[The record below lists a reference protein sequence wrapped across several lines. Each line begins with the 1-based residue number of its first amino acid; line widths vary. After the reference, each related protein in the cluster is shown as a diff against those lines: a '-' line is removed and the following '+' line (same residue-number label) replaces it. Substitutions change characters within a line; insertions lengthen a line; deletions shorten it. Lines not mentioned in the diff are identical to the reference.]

1 MGYVLGVDVGTT
13 YTAAAV
19 ARAGR
24 VEAVTLDGRRV
35 AVPSVAYRVG
45 DDVVV
50 GTPAERRAAEDASR
64 VAREFKRRVGDPT
77 PILLGG
83 APFAPEFLMART
95 VAWAADQVA
104 GPEGGPP
111 DRLAVTHPALWGD
124 YKLDLL
130 RQALT
135 RAGRPVDEFVAE
147 PVAAATFYTS
157 RHRLAAGSAV
167 AVYDLGG
174 GTFDA
179 AVVRAD
185 EDGRVRIVGRPDGI
199 ERLGGIDFDQ
209 AVFAFVVGELGLDVD
224 ELDADDAATAAAIRR
239 LRRDC
244 VEAKE
249 ALSSETAVA
258 VPVMV
263 PGVRPQ
269 VRMTRGELEDRI
281 RPAITE
287 TVLALR
293 RTVESAGDAAGDVT
307 AVLLV
312 GGSSRIPLVG
322 QMVTAELGLPIAVD
336 ARPKDAIPMGAAL
349 VAARGVPAA
358 GAGPPGPPA
367 VLPAPAP
374 PLSSGGNTAPAAIAR
389 GARARR
395 RLPIVLGA
403 MATCVVL
410 AAAGIAAAAGGGGCR
425 PPTTTGRRAPGT
437 NSAANPEAR
446 NRWPGSTSPGTN
458 SAANPTVTNRWPG
471 STSPGTNSPASSSRS
486 ARWAGASRT
495 SLPTW
500 PPAPSTQWAPR

>member
-1 MGYVLGVDVGTT
+1 M
-13 YTAAAV
+13 
-19 ARAGR
+19 
-24 VEAVTLDGRRV
+24 
-35 AVPSVAYRVG
+35 
-45 DDVVV
+45 
-50 GTPAERRAAEDASR
+50 
-64 VAREFKRRVGDPT
+64 
-77 PILLGG
+77 
-83 APFAPEFLMART
+83 
-95 VAWAADQVA
+95 
-104 GPEGGPP
+104 
-111 DRLAVTHPALWGD
+111 
-124 YKLDLL
+124 
-130 RQALT
+130 
-135 RAGRPVDEFVAE
+135 
-147 PVAAATFYTS
+147 
-157 RHRLAAGSAV
+157 

-209 AVFAFVVGELGLDVD
+209 AVFAFVLGELGLDVD

-244 VEAKE
+244 VDAKE

-263 PGVRPQ
+263 PGVRPE

-281 RPAITE
+281 RPALTE
-287 TVLALR
+287 TALALR

-349 VAARGVPAA
+349 VAARGLPA
-358 GAGPPGPPA
+358 GAGPPGPLA
-367 VLPAPAP
+367 VLLAPAP
-374 PLSSGGNTAPAAIAR
+374 PLSSGGNTAPASTAS
-389 GARARR
+389 GAGARR
-395 RLPIVLGA
+395 RLPLALGA

-410 AAAGIAAAAGGGGCR
+410 AAAGSSPRRGAAGAR
-425 PPTTTGRRAPGT
+425 PPPTTGRRGLAANSKA
-437 NSAANPEAR
+437 NSAANPEAS
-446 NRWPGSTSPGTN
+446 NRWPTST
-458 SAANPTVTNRWPG
+458 WPA
-471 STSPGTNSPASSSRS
+471 STWPASSSRS
-486 ARWAGASRT
+486 ARWAGASKT

-500 PPAPSTQWAPR
+500 PPAPSMGWAPRRPCGGCPRTRVTTRAPR